1 MRRMVTDIRP
11 ARRVLRVRWLILTYL
26 LAFTIAAYVQRT
38 SVSVAAEPM
47 MPQLGL
53 TQLQIG
59 WLETAFL
66 VSYTVLQF
74 PGAVFGQFLGV
85 RRMLT
90 LCGAISV
97 LATIAIPLL
106 PSVARGAV
114 LFATL
119 LAAQFVLGAVQA
131 PLFAM
136 VSGALERWFPPRQWA
151 LTQGLSAA
159 GIGLGGAAS
168 PVIIT
173 VIMVATNWR
182 IALIAVACPVAV
194 LVALWWWQARDAPD
208 QHPWVTAAEL
218 AELPHRAGPRSDIRP
233 NWPRLRAL
241 LLNRDLLGL
250 SLSYLLMN
258 VVFYLIT
265 FWSFLYLVQARH
277 FAVLQ
282 GGLATAAPLLGGAAG
297 AALGGLAGSAL
308 HRRFGPTTGLR
319 ILPLVTLPAACL
331 LLLIGVHAQSS
342 TLALAALTFSFG
354 CLEMNEAVFWAASME
369 IGAADAVAAGGILN
383 TGGNLGGIV
392 ATPIVAALS
401 GAGDWTAPFVL
412 AAAAALLAA
421 AIWLLIDPG
430 RPASAQGRGQ
440 APGAI

>member
-1 MRRMVTDIRP
+1 MSAHAAQIRP
-11 ARRVLRVRWLILTYL
+11 ARSRVRIRWLILTYL
-26 LAFTIAAYVQRT
+26 LAFTIAAYIQRT
-38 SVSVAAEPM
+38 SISVAAEPM

-66 VSYTVLQF
+66 VSYTALQF
-74 PGAVFGQFLGV
+74 PGAVLGQFLGV

-106 PSVARGAV
+106 PSIARDAA
-114 LFATL
+114 LFVFL
-119 LAAQFVLGAVQA
+119 LTAQFVLGAVQA

-136 VSGALERWFPPRQWA
+136 VSGGLERWFPPRQWA
-151 LTQGLSAA
+151 LTQGLTSA
-159 GIGLGGAAS
+159 GIGLGAAAA

-173 VIMVATNWR
+173 TIMVATSWR
-182 IALIAVACPVAV
+182 IALIAVATPVAA
-194 LVALWWWQARDAPD
+194 LVALWWFQARDAPH
-208 QHPWVTAAEL
+208 QHPSVTIEEL
-218 AELPHRAGPRSDIRP
+218 AELPQQATHRTAVRP
-233 NWPRLRAL
+233 DWPRIRAL

-250 SLSYLLMN
+250 SLSYLTMN

-282 GGLATAAPLLGGAAG
+282 GGLATAIPLLGGAAG
-297 AALGGLAGSAL
+297 AALGGIGGSAL

-319 ILPLVTLPAACL
+319 ILPLLTLPAACV

-342 TLALAALTFSFG
+342 ALALAALTLSFG
-354 CLEMNEAVFWAASME
+354 FLEVNEACFWAASME

-383 TGGNLGGIV
+383 TGGNLGGII

-401 GAGDWTAPFVL
+401 GAGNWTAPFIL
-412 AAAAALLAA
+412 AAAASLVSA

-430 RPASAQGRGQ
+430 RPAGALPKP
-440 APGAI
+440 PG